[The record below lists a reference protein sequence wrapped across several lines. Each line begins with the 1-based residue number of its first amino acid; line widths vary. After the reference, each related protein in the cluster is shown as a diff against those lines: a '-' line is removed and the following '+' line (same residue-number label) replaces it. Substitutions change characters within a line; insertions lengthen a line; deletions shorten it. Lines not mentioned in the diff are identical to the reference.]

1 MYPAERTGLT
11 SLSLDVPD
19 REGMAFVDFN
29 EGVGVVKFAGSPLA
43 EELKKLVESGEKL
56 ALVVGLSELDFWA
69 ELPYPVED

>member
-11 SLSLDVPD
+11 SLSLAVPD